1 LPAKNIEMPS
11 IEPRAATARETV
23 CIATPDELEAE
34 CIRQLETRT
43 EPATI
48 CDWQDELADRAE
60 KHIMWHIARGEE
72 RRVNG
77 PLVEAAQEAML
88 DALTDIADATDDT
101 ERDAA
106 FSNAHETLSDWKYE
120 AECDAG
126 REDIRGAAYYQ
137 CVELDQ
143 GEIREILRS
152 MADLEWLSRGERD
165 GAMTPMQ
172 VAIDLAAIGF
182 AAPSCPPHGAN

>member
-1 LPAKNIEMPS
+1 MPS
-11 IEPRAATARETV
+11 IEPRAVTAREIEN
-23 CIATPDELEAE
+23 IAMLHDLDSAY
-34 CIRQLETRT
+34 IRQLQTRT
-43 EPATI
+43 KPATI
-48 CDWQDELADRAE
+48 RDWQDELADRAE
-60 KHIMWHIARGEE
+60 KHVVWHIARGKA
-72 RRVNG
+72 RCLHG

-88 DALTDIADATDDT
+88 DALTDIASASNDI
-101 ERDAA
+101 ECDAA
-106 FSNAHETLSDWKYE
+106 FANAHETLSDWKYE
-120 AECDAG
+120 TECDAG